1 MKFSAIIFS
10 AIIFFFYSSKVYHI
24 SGCNSN
30 NLEKNAQ
37 KNCLLIE
44 PSKNEIICNGFVVYN
59 EKFGN
64 NPVFNIYKENKQSYA
79 TFNFTNL
86 SKEVKPYAWSPD
98 NFLLVFR
105 CLKKVKDRYQ
115 VIINEDTKAVGY
127 IITKDFTFK
136 HQTTEEHILSVFSV
150 GFDNTDNPIKKSPA
164 NSSEILTYDKDEFY
178 HPVSVKDEW
187 LKIKWGVEGNWK
199 YGWIKWKSKN
209 EIIIE
214 LFYFA

>member
-1 MKFSAIIFS
+1 MKFSAITFL
-10 AIIFFFYSSKVYHI
+10 AITFLFCSSKEHQ
-24 SGCNSN
+24 NSDG
-30 NLEKNAQ
+30 NLINPVKNA
-37 KNCLLIE
+37 KKKSVLIKS
-44 PSKNEIICNGFVVYN
+44 SKKEIICNGFVVYN

-127 IITKDFTFK
+127 IIAKDFTFK
-136 HQTTEEHILSVFSV
+136 YQTTEEHILSVFSV
-150 GFDNTDNPIKKSPA
+150 GFDNTDNPIKKSPT
-164 NSSEILTYDKDEFY
+164 NSSEILTYDNDEFY

-187 LKIKWGVEGNWK
+187 LKIKWGDEGNWK
-199 YGWIKWKSKN
+199 YGWIKWKAKN
-209 EIIIE
+209 EMIIE